1 MKLRQFYNKKVNIVS
16 KEGTAFSG
24 VVTEYFY
31 PEENESGKESIVIDS
46 SSGAP
51 VEFYEEDIKIIE
63 NVVWEA
69 SCSSRVL
76 FML

>member
-1 MKLRQFYNKKVNIVS
+1 MKLRQFYNKKVNIIS
-16 KEGTAFSG
+16 KEGIAFSG

-63 NVVWEA
+63 NIV
-69 SCSSRVL
+69 
-76 FML
+76 

>member
-1 MKLRQFYNKKVNIVS
+1 MNIVS

-63 NVVWEA
+63 NVV
-69 SCSSRVL
+69 
-76 FML
+76 

>member
-16 KEGTAFSG
+16 KEGIVFSG

-51 VEFYEEDIKIIE
+51 VEFCEEDIKIIE

-76 FML
+76 F